1 MRAALMAWVSGVVL
15 GLGCVYEPVELA
27 RFEAGEDNLQDTF
40 DDASAGSQHV
50 EWSETQ
56 LRAGVVVLAYL
67 GILDV
72 EMLAAGDGP
81 HHVVIELLPISP
93 ATFPAGF
100 TASLDRVDAEPIES
114 GQSGQ
119 GDDTFQPF
127 GAGLR
132 YEGELQ
138 LGWLL
143 RLHADETAE
152 VEVRARIIEP

>member
-1 MRAALMAWVSGVVL
+1 MRAALMAWVSWAAL
-15 GLGCVYEPVELA
+15 GLGCVYEPVDIA

-56 LRAGVVVLAYL
+56 LRAGVVLLAYL
-67 GILDV
+67 GMLDV
-72 EMLAAGDGP
+72 EMLAAGEGP

-114 GQSGQ
+114 GRSGQ

-143 RLHADETAE
+143 SLHADETSE